1 LDKNFVW
8 YPSIKDATSVKRKL
22 SESRDRLLLSVA
34 DNGTGIAQ
42 NQINRPT
49 STGLTSMR
57 ERILEVEG
65 EFVIE
70 GIDGKGT
77 TVSVSVPLG

>member
-1 LDKNFVW
+1 
-8 YPSIKDATSVKRKL
+8 
-22 SESRDRLLLSVA
+22 
-34 DNGTGIAQ
+34 
-42 NQINRPT
+42 
-49 STGLTSMR
+49 MR